1 MAKALFVGSSP
12 SRSSSSEAHQI
23 HSSIKGYV
31 FFGTLQRGQ
40 ISKDLQGLV
49 KTASRV
55 VGWLSSEKASL
66 GPFLDRIP
74 SINEEFASLGGT
86 QIPTVCFFEAR
97 KTSVGLSVRLLQ
109 HLKSS

>member
-12 SRSSSSEAHQI
+12 SRSSWSEAHQT
-23 HSSIKGYV
+23 HSSIKGYM

-49 KTASRV
+49 KIASRLAKV
-55 VGWLSSEKASL
+55 VSPEKPL
-66 GPFLDRIP
+66 LVPFLDKIP

-86 QIPTVCFFEAR
+86 QVPTVCFFEAR
-97 KTSVGLSVRLLQ
+97 KTSFGLYVRLL
-109 HLKSS
+109 